1 MPRLFCF
8 GIGFTARVLARQM
21 MAEGW
26 QVSGTARTAEKCAAL
41 EAEGLSM
48 VRFDGTA
55 PLPAGALPGVLEG
68 VTHVLVSVPPGE
80 DGDPVLRLHGADLAA
95 LPGLAWIGYLS
106 TTGVYGDRG
115 GDWVDEDTPIAPDLP
130 RSQRR
135 AEAERGW
142 LALSQATGAPVHV
155 FRLAG
160 IYGPGRSAIDNLRAG
175 TAQRIVKPG
184 QVFCRIH
191 VEDIAQ
197 VLRASMDRPNPGRVY
212 NVSDDEPAPPQDVI
226 THGAHLLGIE
236 PPPEVPFEQAE
247 LSPMARTFYQDS
259 KRVKNHRIRQEL
271 GVTLLY
277 PTYRE
282 GLKALVAGKA

>member
-1 MPRLFCF
+1 MARLFCF
-8 GIGFTARVLARQM
+8 GIGFTARVLVRQV
-21 MAEGW
+21 MANGW
-26 QVSGTARTAEKCAAL
+26 QVAGTARTTEKCAAL
-41 EAEGLSM
+41 EAEGLTM
-48 VRFDGTA
+48 ARFDGTT
-55 PLPAGALPGVLEG
+55 PLSASALDGA
-68 VTHVLVSVPPGE
+68 THVLISVPPGE
-80 DGDPVLRLHGADLAA
+80 DGDPVLRRHGADLAA
-95 LPGLAWIGYLS
+95 LPGLTWIGYLS

-115 GDWVDEDTPIAPDLP
+115 GAWVDEDTPIAPDLP
-130 RSQRR
+130 RSLRR

-142 LALSQATGAPVHV
+142 LDLGEMTGAPVHI

-191 VEDIAQ
+191 VADIAQ
-197 VLRASMDRPNPGRVY
+197 VLRASMEHPNRGRIY

-226 THGAHLLGIE
+226 THGARLLGIA

-282 GLKALVAGKA
+282 GLKALL

>member
-1 MPRLFCF
+1 MARLFCF

-21 MAEGW
+21 VADGW
-26 QVSGTARTAEKCAAL
+26 HVSGTARTAEKCAAL
-41 EAEGLSM
+41 KADGLDM
-48 VRFDGTA
+48 ARFDGTA
-55 PLPAGALPGVLEG
+55 PLPAGTLAG
-68 VTHVLVSVPPGE
+68 VTHVLISVPPGE
-80 DGDPVLRLHGADLAA
+80 DGDPVLRQHGADLAA
-95 LPGLAWIGYLS
+95 LPGLKWIGYLS
-106 TTGVYGDRG
+106 TTGVYGDRAG
-115 GDWVDEDTPIAPDLP
+115 AWVDEDTPIAPDLP
-130 RSQRR
+130 RSLRR
-135 AEAERGW
+135 VEAERGW
-142 LALSQATGAPVHV
+142 LALAETTGAPVHV

-191 VEDIAQ
+191 VDDIAQ
-197 VLRASMDRPNPGRVY
+197 VLRASMNRPDPGRIY

-226 THGAHLLGIE
+226 THGARLLGID

-259 KRVKNHRIRQEL
+259 KRVKNHRIRRDL

-282 GLKALVAGKA
+282 GLKALL

>member
-1 MPRLFCF
+1 MARLFCF
-8 GIGFTARVLARQM
+8 GIGFTARVLVRQM
-21 MAEGW
+21 MAAGW

-41 EAEGLSM
+41 GAEGLSM

-55 PLPAGALPGVLEG
+55 PLPASALEG
-68 VTHVLVSVPPGE
+68 VTHVLISVPPGE
-80 DGDPVLRLHGADLAA
+80 DGDPVLRQHGADLAA
-95 LPGLAWIGYLS
+95 LPGLKWIGYLS

-115 GDWVDEDTPIAPDLP
+115 GAWVDEDTPIAPDLP
-130 RSQRR
+130 RSLRR

-142 LALSQATGAPVHV
+142 LDLAKSGADKTGAPVHV

-191 VEDIAQ
+191 VADIAQ
-197 VLRASMDRPNPGRVY
+197 VLRASMERPTPGRIY

-226 THGAHLLGIE
+226 THGARLLGVA

-282 GLKALVAGKA
+282 GLKALL